1 MVSYLVAILI
11 IIGIYALLTQ
21 ALNLQYGFAGLINFG
36 LVGFFAIGAYASA
49 LVTLATHSFLAGFTS
64 AMLLPALA
72 ACPLA
77 LLAIRLRDDYL
88 AIVTLGFGEIV
99 RIVIVSEEWLTN
111 GLRGLPGIPQPFT
124 FLGRGL
130 AETAYLGLV
139 FICNILVLAL
149 LARLTRSPFGRLI
162 EAIRDDELAATTLS
176 KKPTVPKV
184 QVFMV
189 GAAVSGLAGALYG
202 HYLSYL
208 VPDQFVPLVT
218 FYVWMAMILGGV
230 GSLRGAFLG
239 ATVLVVLLEGS
250 RFIRDLFPGI
260 MEVQM
265 ASVRLALIGLVLVLF
280 ILFRPSGIMG
290 SRTRP

>member
-1 MVSYLVAILI
+1 M
-11 IIGIYALLTQ
+11 
-21 ALNLQYGFAGLINFG
+21 
-36 LVGFFAIGAYASA
+36 
-49 LVTLATHSFLAGFTS
+49 
-64 AMLLPALA
+64 
-72 ACPLA
+72 
-77 LLAIRLRDDYL
+77 
-88 AIVTLGFGEIV
+88 
-99 RIVIVSEEWLTN
+99 TN
-111 GLRGLPGIPQPFT
+111 GLRGLPGIPQPFV
-124 FLGRGL
+124 FLGRGST
-130 AETAYLGLV
+130 ETAYLGLV
-139 FICNILVLAL
+139 LICNVLAL
-149 LARLTRSPFGRLI
+149 ALVARLTRSPFGRLI
-162 EAIRDDELAATTLS
+162 EAIRDDEVAATTLG

-189 GAAVSGLAGALYG
+189 GAAISGLAGALYG

-230 GSLRGAFLG
+230 GSLRGAFVG

-265 ASVRLALIGLVLVLF
+265 ASVRLALIGLVLILF

-290 SRTRP
+290 ARTRP